1 MIENNQLLALIP
13 ARGGSKGLEK
23 KNLKILNG
31 KPLIDY
37 TIQAALDS
45 IYVDNVFLSSENID
59 ILNYGKKRGIC
70 LIERPHE
77 FALDT
82 STAVEVVSHFIKH
95 QSLDSNTYIAYLQ
108 PTSPLR
114 SSAILNNAISS
125 MLKSGLHSLTS
136 VVELESSPYKSFK
149 INNEGTLES
158 LFSEHLTNASRQTLP
173 KTYLANGAI
182 YIFRVQDFEKI
193 RGFPSNGG
201 LPFIMRKEDSVDID
215 TLNDF
220 FEAQRLLEIKNG
232 RI

>member
-1 MIENNQLLALIP
+1 MIENNQLVALIP

-45 IYVDNVFLSSENID
+45 VYVDNVFLSSENTE
-59 ILNYGKKRGIC
+59 ILNYGKKREIC

-77 FALDT
+77 LALDT

-95 QSLDSNTYIAYLQ
+95 QSLNSNTYIAYLQ

-114 SSAILNNAISS
+114 NSVILDNAISS
-125 MLKSGLHSLTS
+125 MFKSGLHSLTS
-136 VVELESSPYKSFK
+136 IVELESSPYKSFK
-149 INNEGTLES
+149 INGQGTLES
-158 LFSEHLTNASRQTLP
+158 LFSEHLTNASRQMLP

-182 YIFRVQDFEKI
+182 YIFRVQDFE
-193 RGFPSNGG
+193 RLGGFPSNGG
-201 LPFIMRKEDSVDID
+201 LPFIMSKEESVDID
-215 TLNDF
+215 TQNDF
-220 FEAQRLLEIKNG
+220 FEAERLLEVMNG